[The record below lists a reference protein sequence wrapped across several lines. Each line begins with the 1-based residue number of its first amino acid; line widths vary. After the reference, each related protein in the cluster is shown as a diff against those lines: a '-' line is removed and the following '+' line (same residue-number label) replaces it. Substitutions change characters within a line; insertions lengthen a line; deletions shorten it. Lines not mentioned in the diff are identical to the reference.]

1 MLLLRT
7 LYWLAFASLPVSLAF
22 GWWAWMRRPRLSAP
36 KWRTVLY
43 FSGLCAGTLNFAL
56 FWAFVVWLQFH
67 YTTEAYKVRDP
78 ASNVGLLLLLY
89 SLLAVCI
96 GKGRYRFFV
105 GTACILAMIPWI
117 PVGVL

>member
-1 MLLLRT
+1 MDLLSA
-7 LYWLAFASLPVSLAF
+7 LYFLAF
-22 GWWAWMRRPRLSAP
+22 GSLPITLGLSWWAWIRGSRVNAS
-36 KWRTVLY
+36 KWRSALY
-43 FSGLCAGTLNFAL
+43 FSGLCAATVNFML

-78 ASNVGLLLLLY
+78 ASNVGLILLLY
-89 SLLAVCI
+89 SLVAVSI

-117 PVGVL
+117 PIGVL